1 MTKASRL
8 RKILA
13 IGVAAMLGAVSS
25 PAAEI
30 SDWPPHD
37 WSILSNLAPQSLV
50 TIKPLKGRGKKLRGE
65 FLSSDTESIIVR
77 NRDGQQ
83 VTVSR
88 EEGRRVF
95 VRRSRGGRAPWY
107 GAAVGAG
114 TGAGLAAA
122 AFAGS
127 GESGEAA
134 PFVIGTAVVL
144 AGVGALSGLLVQR
157 FSRDRLVYQSPK
169 R

>member
-13 IGVAAMLGAVSS
+13 IGIAAMLGAVSS

-37 WSILSNLAPQSLV
+37 WSILSNLVPQSLV
-50 TIKPLKGRGKKLRGE
+50 TIKPHKGRGKKLRGE
-65 FLSSDTESIIVR
+65 FLSSDAESIIVR

-88 EEGRRVF
+88 EDVKRVL
-95 VRRSRGGRAPWY
+95 VRRSRGSRAPWY
-107 GAAVGAG
+107 GAAIGAG
-114 TGAGLAAA
+114 SGAGLAAA

-127 GESGEAA
+127 GDSGEAA
-134 PFVIGTAVVL
+134 PFVIGTTVVL
-144 AGVGALSGLLVQR
+144 AGVGALGGLLVQR
-157 FSRDRLVYQSPK
+157 FSRDRLVYQSPN